1 MMTENSESYTQSST
15 EPSQSSTITNLPTE
29 GMDIEKYRETKEGRT
44 LVAWV
49 KSEHTKA
56 RMARKQ
62 KETQWFSNMSM
73 FYGQHWLEKTK
84 SNLPLGYADK
94 FHTPTKPYYHERK
107 TINRIRSYV
116 RWEMSKMLSS
126 FPTAQAIP
134 SSSEDQ
140 DQRAAFA
147 AEQAWTSISEAK
159 KLRQHLSR
167 TMWWTIVTGNGFLKT
182 HWDPYCKDK
191 LSGGMGDIKYGTV
204 TPFHLFV
211 PDMREQ
217 EIEDQPFVINAYTKT
232 VEWAEYYFSKE
243 LNGIKLAASTSSANT
258 IIEGAEL
265 NLQATNEPDSVIV
278 YETWVKPGA
287 HKLLPEGGVIISI
300 DDILISCYKD
310 GFPYGHGMYPFTKFE
325 HIPTATFYADSPIV
339 DLTQLQREYNGLR
352 SEISEAG
359 KRMAKPQLLATMGSI
374 VPSKVT
380 NEPGLIIQYKPGM
393 PPPQPLPMAP
403 LPQYYLDQQ
412 DRILNDW
419 IDISGEREVSRGST
433 PPGVTSGTAIS
444 YLQEASNQ
452 YLTPQ
457 YQSIEAGV
465 EKVATQTIEL
475 FVQYVDLPRKIRT
488 IGADG
493 AFDTML
499 LQGSD
504 IASGTDIR
512 IEPGSS
518 YAKSKAAQEARVM
531 DMFAVGII
539 DQPAASRMLEIGGVQ
554 KIMDTMKVAESKAQR
569 ENIKMKMLKPEQL
582 EEAKQEAIEQIMQ
595 QLEQE
600 AQQNPGIMESPEI
613 QQMMQQLPDMP
624 APLIITVDDFDV
636 HEVHIDTHN
645 KFRMSQEYEI
655 LPEELKQQFIEHVGQ
670 HEAIL
675 QQKQMQQFLQAIPGD
690 GTQDG
695 GAPGST
701 GNMEVQ
707 IGGPQQGAGAMMAPN
722 GAVPDMAPEPP
733 QGV

>member
-1 MMTENSESYTQSST
+1 MPKNSSSYTENSTHLD
-15 EPSQSSTITNLPTE
+15 QSSTITKLPDGE
-29 GMDIEKYRETKEGRT
+29 INIEKYRESQEAKK
-44 LVAWV
+44 LVSWV
-49 KSEHTKA
+49 ESEWSKA
-56 RMARKQ
+56 KTARSQKQ
-62 KETQWFSNMSM
+62 NQWFNNMSM
-73 FYGQHWLEKTK
+73 FYGHHWLEKTQ
-84 SNLPLGYADK
+84 SNLPTGYGDK
-94 FHTPTKPYYHERK
+94 YHTPRKPYYHERK

-140 DQRAAFA
+140 DQRAAYA

-182 HWDPYCKDK
+182 HWDPYCKDR

-204 TPFHLFV
+204 TPFHLYV
-211 PDMREQ
+211 PDLREQ
-217 EIEDQPFVINAYTKT
+217 DIEDQPFVINAYTKT
-232 VEWAEYYFSKE
+232 VEWAEYYFAKE
-243 LNGIKLAASTSSANT
+243 LNGIKLAPSTSSANT
-258 IIEGAEL
+258 ILEESHL
-265 NLQATNEPDSVIV
+265 NLGATNEPDSVIV

-359 KRMAKPQLLATMGSI
+359 RRMAKPQLISPLGSI
-374 VPSKVT
+374 VPSKLT
-380 NEPGLIIQYKPGM
+380 NEPGLVIEYKPGM
-393 PPPQPLPMAP
+393 PPPQHLPMSP

-419 IDISGEREVSRGST
+419 IDISGEREVSRGTT

-465 EKVATQTIEL
+465 EKIATQTIEL

-582 EEAKQEAIEQIMQ
+582 EEAKQEAIQQIMQ
-595 QLEQE
+595 RLELAAQE
-600 AQQNPGIMESPEI
+600 DPSIMEDPKL
-613 QQMMQQLPDMP
+613 QQMLQQLPDLP
-624 APLIITVDDFDV
+624 APLIIPVADFDV

-655 LPEELKQQFIEHVGQ
+655 LPEELKQQFTEHVGK
-670 HEAIL
+670 HEAAVQL
-675 QQKQMQQFLQAIPGD
+675 KQMQQFLQTIPGD
-690 GTQDG
+690 GTEDG
-695 GAPGST
+695 GLPGST

-707 IGGPQQGAGAMMAPN
+707 IGGPQQGPGASMAPN

>member
-1 MMTENSESYTQSST
+1 MPKTPDSYSLSSLELTQSST
-15 EPSQSSTITNLPTE
+15 VIKLPE
-29 GMDIEKYRETKEGRT
+29 DGLNIDKYRESEEARK

-49 KSEHTKA
+49 QSEWTKA
-56 RMARKQ
+56 KTARSQKQ
-62 KETQWFSNMSM
+62 LQWFNNMSM
-73 FYGQHWLEKTK
+73 FYGHHWVEQTRG
-84 SNLPLGYADK
+84 NFPEDYRDK
-94 FHTPTKPYYHERK
+94 LFTPRKPYYHQRK

-134 SSSEDQ
+134 ASSEDE

-147 AEQAWTSISEAK
+147 AEQAWTSISESK

-167 TMWWTIVTGNGFLKT
+167 TIWWTIVTGNGFLKT
-182 HWDPYCKDK
+182 HWDPTCLDK
-191 LSGGMGDIKYGTV
+191 VSGEMGDIKYGHV

-211 PDMREQ
+211 PDIREQ
-217 EIEDQPFVINAYTKT
+217 DIEDQPFVINAYTKT
-232 VEWAEYYFSKE
+232 VEWAEHYFAKE
-243 LNGIKLAASTSSANT
+243 LNGIKLAPSTSSANQ
-258 IIEGAEL
+258 ILDEAYL
-265 NLQATNEPDSVIV
+265 NLGHSKAPDSVIV

-287 HKLLPEGGVIISI
+287 TKLLPQGGVIISI
-300 DDILISCYKD
+300 DDILISVYRD

-339 DLTQLQREYNGLR
+339 DLSQLQKEYNGLR
-352 SEISEAG
+352 SEIAEAG
-359 KRMAKPQLLATMGSI
+359 RRMAKPQLIAPMGSI
-374 VPSKVT
+374 VPSKLT
-380 NEPGLIIQYKPGM
+380 NEPGLVIQYKPGM
-393 PPPQPLPMAP
+393 APPQPLPLSP

-412 DRILNDW
+412 DRVLNDW
-419 IDISGEREVSRGST
+419 IDISGEREVSRGDT

-457 YQSIEAGV
+457 FQSIEAGV
-465 EKVATQTIEL
+465 EKIATQTIEL

-499 LQGSD
+499 LKGAD

-539 DQPAASRMLEIGGVQ
+539 DQQAAARMLEIGGVQ
-554 KIMDTMKVAESKAQR
+554 KIMDTMNVAERKAQR
-569 ENIKMKMLKPEQL
+569 ENIKMKMLTMEDL
-582 EEAKQEAIEQIMQ
+582 EMARMEAREQIVAG
-595 QLEQE
+595 LPPE
-600 AQQNPGIMESPEI
+600 AFENPEI
-613 QQMMQQLPDMP
+613 MMELENMP
-624 APLIITVDDFDV
+624 APLIIPVDDFDI
-636 HEVHIDTHN
+636 HEIHVETHN

-655 LPEELKQQFIEHVGQ
+655 LPDEIKVQFAEHVAM
-670 HEAIL
+670 HEQAI
-675 QQKQMQQFLQAIPGD
+675 QQKQLTQFLNMIPGD
-690 GTQDG
+690 GTEAG
-695 GAPGST
+695 GPPLGGDS
-701 GNMEVQ
+701 MEVP
-707 IGGPQQGAGAMMAPN
+707 IGGPQMGPGAMMAPN
-722 GAVPDMAPEPP
+722 GAVPDMAPEQP